1 MDPFDPP
8 GQGDSGLQQD
18 FDERRLHLLECVV
31 KRALL
36 KSEPFERWK
45 LRQVIPKPGGKPGET
60 TTRYDEGQ
68 VTLCDAV
75 HELGLAALD
84 PGLETIREHLQQ
96 LTPAER
102 DDQQRVWLISDDR
115 VTALGR
121 ALLAR
126 ADHSRDDE
134 LFGWQRTAL
143 DPQ

>member
-1 MDPFDPP
+1 MDPFDAP

-18 FDERRLHLLECVV
+18 FDERRLHLLECIV

-45 LRQVIPKPGGKPGET
+45 RRQVIPKPGGKAGET
-60 TTRYDEGQ
+60 TTRYDERQ
-68 VTLCDAV
+68 LTLCDAV

-84 PGLETIREHLQQ
+84 PGRESVREPLRQR
-96 LTPAER
+96 TPTER
-102 DDQQRVWLISDDR
+102 HDQQRVWLMKDDR

-134 LFGWQRTAL
+134 LFGWQRTGL
-143 DPQ
+143 D